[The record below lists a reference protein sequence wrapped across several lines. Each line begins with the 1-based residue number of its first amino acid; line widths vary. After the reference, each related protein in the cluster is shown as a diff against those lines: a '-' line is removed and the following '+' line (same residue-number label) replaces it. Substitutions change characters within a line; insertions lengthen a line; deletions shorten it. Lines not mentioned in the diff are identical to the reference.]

1 MDRPS
6 EKNIK
11 YKCIYLLESG
21 HIAQFLASVIINF
34 TQKNLF
40 IKFNAALNII
50 IKNKNIY
57 YLNPNKSVS

>member
-34 TQKNLF
+34 YPEEF
-40 IKFNAALNII
+40 I
-50 IKNKNIY
+50 Y
-57 YLNPNKSVS
+57 